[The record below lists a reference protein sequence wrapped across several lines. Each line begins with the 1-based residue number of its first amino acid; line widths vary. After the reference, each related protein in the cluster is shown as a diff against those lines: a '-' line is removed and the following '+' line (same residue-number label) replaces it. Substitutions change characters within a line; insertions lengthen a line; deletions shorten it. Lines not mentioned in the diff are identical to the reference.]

1 MFHDEAI
8 APPESQQPAAPVR
21 STVPALRSTLFPDT
35 PRSPYAPGPVR
46 HDADAQHAAV
56 CAFCRDNPE
65 FSSLP
70 AEITAQFMDRR
81 SGFKTEAELAERRL
95 LEDEGVP
102 VSAPARWSD
111 EA

>member
-1 MFHDEAI
+1 MFVEAVV
-8 APPESQQPAAPVR
+8 PAAESDHPAASR
-21 STVPALRSTLFPDT
+21 RTVPALRGTAYPDT

-70 AEITAQFMDRR
+70 AEVVAQFMDRR
-81 SGFKTEAELAERRL
+81 SGFKTEAELAERQL

-111 EA
+111 DA

>member
-1 MFHDEAI
+1 MFLE
-8 APPESQQPAAPVR
+8 PVVPSESDSATSR
-21 STVPALRSTLFPDT
+21 SRRTEVALRSTLFPDT

-46 HDADAQHAAV
+46 HDTDAQHAAV

-65 FSSLP
+65 FATQP
-70 AEITAQFMDRR
+70 ADVVSQYMDRR
-81 SGFKTEAELAERRL
+81 SGFRTEAELAERQL

-102 VSAPARWSD
+102 VAAPARWSD

>member
-1 MFHDEAI
+1 MFVEAVVP
-8 APPESQQPAAPVR
+8 AADPDQPAASR
-21 STVPALRSTLFPDT
+21 RTVPALRSTAYPDT
-35 PRSPYAPGPVR
+35 PRSPYAPGPLR

-70 AEITAQFMDRR
+70 AEITAQYMDRR
-81 SGFKTEAELAERRL
+81 SGFKTEAELAERQL

-102 VSAPARWSD
+102 MAAGPRWSD